1 MTTELRKV
9 STPFALEINH
19 ISKFYPGVVA
29 LNQISMNL
37 EWGTIHG
44 IAGENGSGKSTLL
57 KVISGMVKSDQGE
70 VIYKGL
76 PVKESHKHL
85 QQDVAMVTQEPSLV
99 NSLSVSEN
107 ISIGGRNRN
116 ESRWLVSWKKY
127 KEIASEYLEKLGVT
141 GIDLNQNV
149 EHLSPDKQQLILIA
163 RALASNPKILLLDEA
178 TSSLSED
185 QTLTLFTVLD
195 ELKANGLCIIF
206 ISHRLKEYLRLC
218 DRVTV
223 LRDSN
228 YIGDLKKEDMTEH
241 SIVTSMVGREM
252 EDYYPPKV
260 ASPSQE
266 EAIAFQDFSCH
277 QVRNVSF
284 LIKKGEIFVLA
295 GLDGCG
301 RSELLKGL
309 FGVIPSKGKVEVY
322 GEKMTFRS
330 PREAI
335 DKGFSYIPGERK
347 SEGIIAEMSIMENAM
362 LSYRSQKPFWRWI
375 EHKFEKEKFLEMKEN
390 MQIKAP
396 TIYTLIK
403 TLSGGNQQKVVLARA
418 LALKPKF
425 LLLEEPTRGIDVG
438 AKAEIY
444 KLLRALTTQGVTV
457 IVSTSEL
464 PEAIG
469 IADRIGV
476 MFRGSLQKILHGSE
490 MSEEKVMYFATG
502 N

>member
-1 MTTELRKV
+1 MRKKF
-9 STPFALEINH
+9 SEDFTPFALEIKN

-29 LNQISMNL
+29 LNNISINL

-57 KVISGMVKSDQGE
+57 RIISGMEKPDQGE
-70 VIYKGL
+70 VIYEGFTA
-76 PVKESHKHL
+76 KESHKHL
-85 QQDVAMVTQEPSLV
+85 LQDVAMVTQEPSLV
-99 NSLSVSEN
+99 NSLSVEEN
-107 ISIGGRNRN
+107 ISIGRNN
-116 ESRWLVSWKKY
+116 ESKWFVNWKKY
-127 KEIASEYLEKLGVT
+127 KEIALEYLQRLGVT
-141 GIDLNQNV
+141 GIDLNKNV
-149 EHLSPDKQQLILIA
+149 EYLSPDKQQLILIA
-163 RALASNPKILLLDEA
+163 RALASKPKILLLDEA

-185 QTLTLFTVLD
+185 QTLNLFSVLD
-195 ELKANGLCIIF
+195 ELKEGGLCIIF

-218 DRVTV
+218 DTVTV

-228 YIGDLKKEDMTEH
+228 YICELKKAEMTEH
-241 SIVTSMVGREM
+241 SIVTSMVGREL
-252 EDYYPPKV
+252 EDYFPAKV
-260 ASPSQE
+260 NDLSE
-266 EAIAFQDFSCH
+266 EQVITFQDFSCH

-284 LIKKGEIFVLA
+284 SIKKGEIFVLA

-309 FGVIPSKGKVEVY
+309 FGAIPTKGKLEVY
-322 GEKMTFRS
+322 GEVLKFRN

-362 LSYRSQKPFWRWI
+362 LSYRSQKPFWKWI

-390 MQIKAP
+390 LQIKAP
-396 TIYTLIK
+396 TIHTLIK

-444 KLLRALTTQGVTV
+444 KLLRELTMHGVTV

-464 PEAIG
+464 PEALG

-476 MFRGSLQKILHGSE
+476 MFRGGLKKILHEKE
-490 MSEEKVMYFATG
+490 MSEEKVMYYATG